1 MQCLTL
7 CYVQDVAL
15 GSSRATESVD
25 GTSASGE
32 CSNLEKAAAELN
44 RKRVFGVVGRGA
56 MGAAYG
62 VRCGDMCVVNFWMR

>member
-1 MQCLTL
+1 MQ
-7 CYVQDVAL
+7 DAAL

-32 CSNLEKAAAELN
+32 GRNLEKAAAELN
-44 RKRVFGVVGRGA
+44 RKWVFGVIGRGA

-62 VRCGDMCVVNFWMR
+62 VRCGDMYVVNF